1 MRFDDTGTTRGHL
14 EIYKIYKDG
23 TEELHYSEK
32 NVITSGMGLTLS
44 YAFAADANADVSSF
58 QANWMQIGTGASTTA
73 IVASSNVQVSGRA
86 DLLSSVPRVE
96 YGSENSIGLTTS
108 AMSYMTSADT
118 TSLKAFVRVPPAFIH
133 RVSERKVMWRLVLND
148 SACNIADS
156 AVHGGALNEVGIFSN
171 NPMEVNPPVLHMI
184 AYRAFANIV
193 KTNEFT
199 LDFRWT
205 IEF

>member
-1 MRFDDTGTTRGHL
+1 MRFDDAGNIKGHL
-14 EIYKIYKDG
+14 EVYKIFKDG

-44 YAFAADANADVSSF
+44 YAFAADPAADVSSF
-58 QANWMQIGTGASTTA
+58 QANWMQIGTGASTTG
-73 IVASSNVQVSGRA
+73 IVASGNVQVSSRA
-86 DLLSSVPRVE
+86 DLLSSIPRVQ
-96 YGSENSIGLTTS
+96 YGSENTIGLTTS

-118 TSLKAFVRVPPAFIH
+118 TSEAAFVRVPPAFIH
-133 RVSERKVMWRLVLND
+133 RVSDRKVMWRLVLND

-156 AVHGGALNEVGIFSN
+156 AVHGGALNEVGIFAN
-171 NPMEVNPPVLHMI
+171 NPMEVNPPVLKMI